1 MRQQDI
7 IYHCFD
13 MRSYFSRQPPPWN
26 YSAHESM
33 CVCMRAHVLC
43 VCVHACVVCLF
54 VCVCMCCV
62 CVHVCVCV
70 CVCVCGCTYK
80 KFININVIWW

>member
-1 MRQQDI
+1 MRLQDTS
-7 IYHCFD
+7 YHCFV
-13 MRSYFSRQPPPWN
+13 MTSYFSRQPPPWN
-26 YSAHESM
+26 YSAHEST
-33 CVCMRAHVLC
+33 CVCVCVRMCC

-62 CVHVCVCV
+62 CV
-70 CVCVCGCTYK
+70 CGCTYK